1 MAIGRPVWTGHIRLS
16 LVSMPVK
23 LYSAVESGSKLSFR
37 QIHEPSGKPIRYE
50 KVVPGIGPVDA
61 GEIVKGYEIRKGEY
75 VLLKPEEIDE
85 IRLESK
91 KTMDLVQFVD
101 VCEIDPI
108 YFDRPY
114 FVAPDGDLAEDAFR
128 VVRDAL
134 RKSKK
139 VGLGQFTMRG
149 REYVGALKP
158 CDRGMVL
165 ETLRFE
171 EDLRAADAYF
181 SEIGTDK
188 AEPELLS
195 LAEELIERKS
205 KPFDAAAFKDSYAE
219 ALEELVRNKA
229 RGKVAVTSV
238 GKDEA
243 KPKGE
248 VVDLMAALKQ
258 SLGENKKKRSTSSGG
273 TRKKK
278 VA

>member
-1 MAIGRPVWTGHIRLS
+1 MSIGRPVWTGHIRLS

-23 LYSAVESGSKLSFR
+23 LYSAVESASKLSFR
-37 QIHEPSGKPIRYE
+37 QIHEPSGKPIKYE
-50 KVVPGIGPVDA
+50 KVVPGIGPVDTA
-61 GEIVKGYEIRKGEY
+61 EIVKGYEVRKGEY
-75 VLLKPEEIDE
+75 VMLSAEELDE
-85 IRLESK
+85 IKLESK
-91 KTMDLVQFVD
+91 KTMELVQFVD
-101 VCEIDPI
+101 ACEIDPI
-108 YFDRPY
+108 YFERPY
-114 FVAPDGDLAEDAFR
+114 FVAPDGELAEDAFR
-128 VVRDAL
+128 VMRDAL
-134 RKSKK
+134 HKSKK

-171 EDLRAADAYF
+171 EDLRKSDPYF
-181 SEIGTDK
+181 AEIGTGK

-205 KPFDAAAFKDSYAE
+205 RKFDAAAFKDSYAE

-229 RGKVAVTSV
+229 KGKGATTTI
-238 GKDEA
+238 GKEEA
-243 KPKGE
+243 RPKGE

-258 SLGENKKKRSTSSGG
+258 SLGENKKKKGG
-273 TRKKK
+273 GKKKK